1 MAKRYYVIATDTK
14 YYASEGETKDIAVS
28 TSNKDYALQEA
39 ERIRKANVWGT
50 SWVEDEQG
58 HIVE

>member
-14 YYASEGETKDIAVS
+14 YYATEGETKDVVGS
-28 TSNKDYALQEA
+28 TPNKGYALKEA
-39 ERIRKANVWGT
+39 ERIRKANPWGT

-58 HIVE
+58 NVVE